1 VGIQLKAIK
10 SIKTI
15 FAMTMVAM
23 IIIVFTLQTG
33 FNHYQFSKVLE
44 EKVVELLKTQARNEA
59 IRLNGDFIASSKIV
73 ESLAETMEAWSGYDT
88 ETILGIMKLVM
99 SKEPFILGGGFWLE
113 PFVHSDQ
120 EKYYAP
126 HVFSSGLGDE
136 YHLTWEYSNEKYDY
150 FNYDWYKKGM
160 QPGVRVA
167 WSEPYIDE
175 ISGVAMITT
184 SSPIKKNG
192 KVIGVTT
199 IDIGMEK
206 LIHHINSMAVGKSGY
221 GFVVSS
227 NGKQLENLTAESHPR
242 IENTEANI
250 NRLKDIASAVLKKED
265 QTGIMETIL
274 NDQDVVVVFTPIGE
288 TGLRLVMVMPV
299 KEAFASVQWILT
311 TNIIVL
317 LGSVLLLTVM
327 IFRLFEYK
335 VVLPLRRLTKYA
347 GQIGN
352 GDFDHVITVK
362 SEDEIGQLCT
372 TFNTMSETIRKNIT
386 EINDANQA
394 LRQAHDQLED
404 KVELRTQDL
413 LLMNQQ
419 LQSANLE
426 SKQNLEKLQQ
436 AQTYLVESEKMA
448 SLGNLVAGISHEINT
463 PIGVG
468 VTAVS
473 HLQLIAREFNE
484 LYKGGGL
491 SKRNLTDYLA
501 ESDEAVAIIFSN
513 LERASQ
519 LIRSFKQVA
528 VDQSNEAMRMFNV
541 KTYLGEILLSLHPS
555 LKKTHHKIIV
565 QCNDDLE
572 IDSFPGAF
580 AQIITNFILN
590 SLIHAYDP
598 DDVGEIVITIMDDG
612 RGLVHLTYSDDGK
625 GMEKAVMDKI
635 FDPFFTTKRGMG
647 GTGLGLAILYNIVKQ
662 QFGGTIECISELGKG
677 TTFIIDFP
685 FKKEIHESQNKECS

>member
-1 VGIQLKAIK
+1 MKAIK

-23 IIIVFTLQTG
+23 IIIVFSLQTG
-33 FNHYQFSKVLE
+33 LNHYQFSKVLE

-59 IRLNGDFIASSKIV
+59 IRLNGDFIASSKVV
-73 ESLAETMEAWSGYDT
+73 ESLAETMEALSGYDT

-99 SKEPFILGGGFWLE
+99 SREPLILGGGFWLE

-126 HVFSSGLGDE
+126 HVFSSGLGNE

-150 FNYDWYKKGM
+150 FKYDWYKKGI

-175 ISGVAMITT
+175 ISGGVIITA
-184 SSPIKKNG
+184 SSPIKQG
-192 KVIGVTT
+192 GRVIGVTT

-206 LIHHINSMAVGKSGY
+206 LVHHINSIDVGKSGY
-221 GFVVSS
+221 GFIVSS
-227 NGKQLENLTAESHPR
+227 NGNQLESLTAEQHPR
-242 IENTEANI
+242 IEDTAANI
-250 NRLKDIASAVLKKED
+250 NRLKDIGGAVLKED
-265 QTGIMETIL
+265 QTGIMETVL

-299 KEAFASVQWILT
+299 EEAFASVRWILT
-311 TNIIVL
+311 MNIIVL
-317 LGSVLLLTVM
+317 FGSVLLLTVM

-335 VVLPLRRLTKYA
+335 VALPLQRLIQYA
-347 GQIGN
+347 GRIGS
-352 GDFDHVITVK
+352 GDFDHVIKVS
-362 SEDEIGQLCT
+362 SEDEIGQLGT
-372 TFNTMSETIRKNIT
+372 TFNTMSETIRKNIK
-386 EINDANQA
+386 EINDTNQA
-394 LRQAHDQLED
+394 LRLVHDQLED
-404 KVELRTQDL
+404 KVKLRTQDL
-413 LLMNQQ
+413 LTMNEE
-419 LQSANLE
+419 LQAVNLE

-436 AQTYLVESEKMA
+436 AQTHLVESEKMA

-473 HLQLIAREFNE
+473 HLQVITKEFNE
-484 LYKGGGL
+484 LYKNGGL
-491 SKRNLTDYLA
+491 SRQNLTDYLA

-519 LIRSFKQVA
+519 LIRSFKQVS

-541 KTYLGEILLSLHPS
+541 KKYLGEILLSLHPN
-555 LKKTHHKIIV
+555 LKRTHHKITV
-565 QCNDDLE
+565 NCDDNLVM
-572 IDSFPGAF
+572 DSFPGAF

-590 SLIHAYDP
+590 SLAHAYDP
-598 DDVGEIVITIMDDG
+598 NDAGQIVITIVEDARG
-612 RGLVHLTYSDDGK
+612 RVRLTYSDDGK

-635 FDPFFTTKRGMG
+635 FEPFFTTKRGMG
-647 GTGLGLAILYNIVKQ
+647 GTGLGLSVLYNIVKQ
-662 QFGGTIECISELGKG
+662 KFGGTIECRSELGKG

-685 FKKEIHESQNKECS
+685 LGEVRHESPRTE

>member
-1 VGIQLKAIK
+1 
-10 SIKTI
+10 
-15 FAMTMVAM
+15 MTMVAM
-23 IIIVFTLQTG
+23 IIIVFSLQTG

-59 IRLNGDFIASSKIV
+59 IRLNGDFIANSKIV
-73 ESLAETMEAWSGYDT
+73 ESLAETMEVLSGYDT

-99 SKEPFILGGGFWLE
+99 SREPLILGGGFWLE
-113 PFVHSDQ
+113 PFVHSNQ

-126 HVFSSGLGDE
+126 HVFSSGLGAE

-150 FNYDWYKKGM
+150 FKYDWYKKGI

-175 ISGVAMITT
+175 ISGVAIITI
-184 SSPIKKNG
+184 SSPIKKDG

-199 IDIGMEK
+199 IDIGIEK
-206 LIHHINSMAVGKSGY
+206 LIHQINSMAVGKSGY
-221 GFVVSS
+221 GFIVSS
-227 NGKQLENLTAESHPR
+227 NGNQLGSLTAEIHPR
-242 IENTEANI
+242 LENTVGNI
-250 NRLKDIASAVLKKED
+250 NRLKDIAGAVLKED
-265 QTGIMETIL
+265 QTGIMETVL
-274 NDQDVVVVFTPIGE
+274 NDQNVVVVFTPIGE

-299 KEAFASVQWILT
+299 AEAFASVRWILT
-311 TNIIVL
+311 MNILVL

-335 VVLPLRRLTKYA
+335 VVSPLQRLTKYA
-347 GQIGN
+347 ARIGS
-352 GDFDHVITVK
+352 GDFEHVIKVK

-372 TFNTMSETIRKNIT
+372 SFNTMSETIRKNIT
-386 EINDANQA
+386 EINDANHA
-394 LRQAHDQLED
+394 LRQVHDQLED

-413 LLMNQQ
+413 LVMNQE
-419 LQSANLE
+419 LQSVNLE

-436 AQTYLVESEKMA
+436 AQAYLVESEKMA

-473 HLQLIAREFNE
+473 HLQVITKEFSQ
-484 LYKGGGL
+484 LYKNGGL
-491 SKRNLTDYLA
+491 SRQNLTDYLA

-519 LIRSFKQVA
+519 LIRSFKQVS
-528 VDQSNEAMRMFNV
+528 VDQSNEAMRVFNV
-541 KTYLGEILLSLHPS
+541 KQYLGEILLSLHPS
-555 LKKTHHKIIV
+555 LKRTHHKITV
-565 QCNDDLE
+565 NCGDNLE
-572 IDSFPGAF
+572 MNSFPGAF
-580 AQIITNFILN
+580 AQVITNFIMN

-598 DDVGEIVITIMDDG
+598 DDAGEIVITIVEDDKS
-612 RGLVHLTYSDDGK
+612 RVRLTYSDDGK

-635 FDPFFTTKRGMG
+635 FEPFFTTKRGMG
-647 GTGLGLAILYNIVKQ
+647 GTGLGLSILYNIVKQ

-677 TTFIIDFP
+677 TMFIIDFP
-685 FKKEIHESQNKECS
+685 LGKERR